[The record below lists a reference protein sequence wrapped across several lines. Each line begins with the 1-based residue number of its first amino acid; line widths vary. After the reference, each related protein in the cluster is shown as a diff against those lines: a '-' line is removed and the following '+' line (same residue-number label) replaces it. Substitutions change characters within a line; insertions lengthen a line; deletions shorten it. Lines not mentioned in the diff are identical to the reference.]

1 VTHRRRHSP
10 TASRA
15 CRLAVVN
22 LALLPILTAGCSPAP
37 TPSPGPIQTASIVAP
52 VSGTPTPSDA
62 PSTSP
67 VTGVLIDIDA
77 AGLSQ
82 VTAFTLRLDD
92 GRQLTF
98 RIGTLEN
105 GAEFPPGHLAE
116 HLATS
121 SPVRVFFRREGPA
134 LVAYRLEDAG

>member
-1 VTHRRRHSP
+1 MRRPRHRPSGV
-10 TASRA
+10 A
-15 CRLAVVN
+15 LAAVIIT
-22 LALLPILTAGCSPAP
+22 ALLPVLAAACSPAP

-52 VSGTPTPSDA
+52 VSGTPAVSGLGLV
-62 PSTSP
+62 SP
-67 VTGVLIDIDA
+67 VTGVLTHIDA
-77 AGLSQ
+77 AGLAE

-92 GRQLTF
+92 GREVTF

-121 SPVRVFFRREGPA
+121 APVRVFFRAEGLG
-134 LVAYRLEDAG
+134 LVVYRLEDAG